1 MEIKKTI
8 KYDGVMKNISF
19 VNGKLV
25 DEDGIAID
33 LMGDLARVY
42 GEKKFNISTTTKTEE
57 IIDALDFNNG
67 NDGSEDDGEE
77 YDEYEE

>member
-19 VNGKLV
+19 VNGKLI
-25 DEDGIAID
+25 DEDGIVID

-57 IIDALDFNNG
+57 IIDALDFHNG
-67 NDGSEDDGEE
+67 NDGYENEEEDSDEE
-77 YDEYEE
+77 